1 MADTLKPGDALIV
14 VDLQRDF
21 CPGGAL
27 AVPEGDQVVGVMNRW
42 IRAAERVGAVIVI
55 SRDWHPPNHCSF
67 ETAGGPWPVHCV
79 QNTPGAEYHADLYF
93 PLCAFYV
100 DKARDPDR
108 ESYSD
113 FAGTGL
119 SQSLR
124 RSEVQRIFIG
134 GLALDYCVKATA
146 LDGLAEGFE
155 VHLILP
161 ATRAVNVNPGD
172 GTKALNE
179 MRSAGAMIEED
190 DP

>member
-14 VDLQRDF
+14 VDLQKDF

-42 IRAAERVGAVIVI
+42 IRAAERVGVVIVI

-67 ETAGGPWPVHCV
+67 ETEGGPWPVHCV

-179 MRSAGAMIEED
+179 MRSAGVSIEED

>member
-1 MADTLKPGDALIV
+1 MADTLKLSDALIV
-14 VDLQRDF
+14 VDLQNDF

-27 AVPEGDQVVGVMNRW
+27 PVPQGDQVVGVLNRW

-67 ETAGGPWPVHCV
+67 ETEGGPWPVHCV
-79 QNTPGAEYHADLYF
+79 QNTPGAEYHGDLHL
-93 PLCAFYV
+93 PLCALYV

-108 ESYSD
+108 ESYSG
-113 FAGTGL
+113 FSGTGL
-119 SQSLR
+119 SQALR
-124 RSEVQRIFIG
+124 RSGVQRIFIG
-134 GLALDYCVKATA
+134 GLALDYCVKTTA
-146 LDGLAEGFE
+146 LEGLAEGFE

-179 MRSAGAMIEED
+179 MRSAGAMIQED

>member
-14 VDLQRDF
+14 VDLQNDF

-27 AVPEGDQVVGVMNRW
+27 PVPQGDRVVGVMNRW

-67 ETAGGPWPVHCV
+67 ETEGGPWPVHCV
-79 QNTPGAEYHADLYF
+79 QNTPGAGYHPDLHL

-119 SQSLR
+119 SQALR
-124 RSEVQRIFIG
+124 QRGVQRIFIG

>member
-1 MADTLKPGDALIV
+1 MADILKPGDALSV
-14 VDLQRDF
+14 VDLQKDF

-67 ETAGGPWPVHCV
+67 ETEGGPWPVHCV

-179 MRSAGAMIEED
+179 MRSAGVSIEED

>member
-1 MADTLKPGDALIV
+1 MADTLKPSDALIV
-14 VDLQRDF
+14 VDLQNDF

-27 AVPEGDQVVGVMNRW
+27 PVPQGDQVVGVMNRW

-67 ETAGGPWPVHCV
+67 ETEGGPWPVHCV
-79 QNTPGAEYHADLYF
+79 QNTPGAEYHGDLHL
-93 PLCAFYV
+93 PLCALYV
-100 DKARDPDR
+100 DKARDPDL
-108 ESYSD
+108 ESYSG
-113 FAGTGL
+113 FSGTGL
-119 SQSLR
+119 SQALR
-124 RSEVQRIFIG
+124 RSGVQRIFIG

-146 LDGLAEGFE
+146 LEGLAEGFE

-179 MRSAGAMIEED
+179 MRSAGAMIQED

>member
-14 VDLQRDF
+14 VDLQKDF

-67 ETAGGPWPVHCV
+67 ETEGGPWPVHCV
-79 QNTPGAEYHADLYF
+79 QNTPGAEYHANLYF

-172 GTKALNE
+172 GTKAINE
-179 MRSAGAMIEED
+179 MRSAGVSIEED

>member
-14 VDLQRDF
+14 VDLQKDF

-67 ETAGGPWPVHCV
+67 ETEGGPWPVHCV

-179 MRSAGAMIEED
+179 MRSAGVIIEED

>member
-14 VDLQRDF
+14 VDLQADF

-27 AVPEGDQVVGVMNRW
+27 PVPQGDQVVGVMNRW

-67 ETAGGPWPVHCV
+67 ETEGGPWPVHCV
-79 QNTPGAEYHADLYF
+79 QNTPGAEYHADLHL

-124 RSEVQRIFIG
+124 RSGVQRIFIG

>member
-1 MADTLKPGDALIV
+1 MADILKPGDALIV
-14 VDLQRDF
+14 VDLQKDF

-67 ETAGGPWPVHCV
+67 ETEGGPWPVHCV
-79 QNTPGAEYHADLYF
+79 QNTPGAEYHGDLYF

-179 MRSAGAMIEED
+179 MRSAGVSIEED

>member
-1 MADTLKPGDALIV
+1 MAETLKPGDALIV
-14 VDLQRDF
+14 VDLQNDF

-27 AVPEGDQVVGVMNRW
+27 PVPQGDQVVAVMNRW

-67 ETAGGPWPVHCV
+67 ETEGGPWPVHCV
-79 QNTPGAEYHADLYF
+79 QNTPGAEYHAGLHL

-119 SQSLR
+119 SQALR

>member
-1 MADTLKPGDALIV
+1 MADILKPGDALIV
-14 VDLQRDF
+14 VDLQKDF

-67 ETAGGPWPVHCV
+67 ETEGGPWPVHCV

-179 MRSAGAMIEED
+179 MRSAGVSIEED